1 MPREAGDTDEP
12 LRAWLMKR
20 NQNRRMI
27 GGQWSKRWVEIN
39 DERGRLH
46 QRVLGRSAP
55 YDGAQPGKLR
65 QPRRQRE
72 REVAHPASRLTRA

>member
-1 MPREAGDTDEP
+1 
-12 LRAWLMKR
+12 MKR

-46 QRVLGRSAP
+46 V
-55 YDGAQPGKLR
+55 GK
-65 QPRRQRE
+65 RRGKEGTTVVRAFLFKSVHE
-72 REVAHPASRLTRA
+72 RTP

>member
-46 QRVLGRSAP
+46 V
-55 YDGAQPGKLR
+55 GK
-65 QPRRQRE
+65 RRGKAGTTVVRAFLFKSVHE
-72 REVAHPASRLTRA
+72 RTP